1 MMHIFLQNLK
11 WIGEHGVTEPEKNWG
26 TTFII
31 NATLQIEEKS
41 RYDGLDQTADY
52 QSVHEIIK
60 REFSIRESLL
70 ENLVSRIY
78 DRLVESFPSILHV
91 DISIAKEDP
100 PIKGFSGR
108 VGVHL
113 KKAVR

>member
-1 MMHIFLQNLK
+1 MMYIFLQNLK
-11 WIGEHGVTEPEKNWG
+11 WTGEHGVTEPEKSWG

-31 NATLQIEEKS
+31 NAILEVEEKEK
-41 RYDGLDQTADY
+41 YDDLHQTADY
-52 QSVHEIIK
+52 QSVYELIK

-70 ENLVSRIY
+70 ENLVTRIF

-91 DISIAKEDP
+91 DISIAKDDP

-113 KKAVR
+113 KKSVR